1 MKTILLG
8 SNDKAFY
15 ALIVHLTFT
24 CETIHDPGMPYK
36 ISLINI
42 HISRNKHDEHLEA
55 TGSMKIEL
63 LTLKKKKTL
72 IQALWKK

>member
-42 HISRNKHDEHLEA
+42 HISINK
-55 TGSMKIEL
+55 I
-63 LTLKKKKTL
+63 KKKKNTNTSSL
-72 IQALWKK
+72 EKVNQKLRQRKTKATGK